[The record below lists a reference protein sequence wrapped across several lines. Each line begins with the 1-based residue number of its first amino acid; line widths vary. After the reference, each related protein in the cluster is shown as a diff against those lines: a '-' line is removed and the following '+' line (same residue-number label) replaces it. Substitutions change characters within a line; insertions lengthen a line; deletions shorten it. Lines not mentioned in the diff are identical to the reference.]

1 VNTPF
6 FMNAFCEIG
15 TNLLSFGA
23 SLFAMIFVMIFKI
36 LLIRFDVVKIDLGCC
51 ICCNDNIRMLQ
62 VYASSVSGVSS
73 RCCTTGNSNRS
84 GMLQGNDNIRNF
96 YVRVYFSLHFLKTD
110 RIFGIFL

>member
-6 FMNAFCEIG
+6 FMNAFCEIE

-51 ICCNDNIRMLQ
+51 ICCNDNIHMLQ
-62 VYASSVSGVSS
+62 TYVSSVSGVSS
-73 RCCTTGNSNRS
+73 GCCTTRNSNRS

-96 YVRVYFSLHFLKTD
+96 FVRVYFFFAFFKN
-110 RIFGIFL
+110 RQNI

>member
-6 FMNAFCEIG
+6 FMNAFCEIE

-62 VYASSVSGVSS
+62 AHFSSVSGVSFG
-73 RCCTTGNSNRS
+73 CCTTGNSNRS

-96 YVRVYFSLHFLKTD
+96 SVRVYFFFAFLKND